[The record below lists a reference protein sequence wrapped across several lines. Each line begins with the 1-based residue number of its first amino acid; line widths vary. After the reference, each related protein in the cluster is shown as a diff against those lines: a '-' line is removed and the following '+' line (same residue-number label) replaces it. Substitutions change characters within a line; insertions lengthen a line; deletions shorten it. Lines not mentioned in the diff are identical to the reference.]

1 MEALKKF
8 PLANSEI
15 PSDWKLLDK
24 IFTDKKEG
32 IEMQEVINISY
43 TNDQTTEYILK
54 SLKEFGYTEE
64 QIALIRSLAESD
76 TVKKSLDSQKDIVE
90 NKIQTIKIPTII
102 FNGVR
107 HDRVVDVEGLK

>member
-1 MEALKKF
+1 
-8 PLANSEI
+8 
-15 PSDWKLLDK
+15 
-24 IFTDKKEG
+24 
-32 IEMQEVINISY
+32 MQEVINISY